1 MNFWENLTPLDLSH
15 LEVFLGI
22 FHFLNLNLNFE
33 FRPIWY
39 RSKSEPGRTGSHRF
53 GVVLRTYSIACPYS
67 HTKSYLKRKDR
78 LSQSRKKRIQLKLD
92 LQPQKIKRVLLL
104 VNWWRIWIYLAKCC
118 VWAFCLGTCYTNIF
132 ADSQVHHTASVLRT
146 NVFVVYWK
154 SAIFFELVD
163 SSVIQLSDLNPQGQ
177 QWSLFSNLSWISII
191 TYFSNKF
198 MICTQENAIPF
209 AHDVIIWPEYQTI
222 WTSHQIAEKTLYT
235 LVHWRTRNKIAI

>member
-1 MNFWENLTPLDLSH
+1 M
-15 LEVFLGI
+15 
-22 FHFLNLNLNFE
+22 
-33 FRPIWY
+33 
-39 RSKSEPGRTGSHRF
+39 
-53 GVVLRTYSIACPYS
+53 VLRTYFIACPYS
-67 HTKSYLKRKDR
+67 HTKPYLKRKNR

-118 VWAFCLGTCYTNIF
+118 VWAFCLCTCYTNIF

-198 MICTQENAIPF
+198 MI
-209 AHDVIIWPEYQTI
+209 IIVWYKFQHLTTKNLKKITYTNLKTKIQRTTFGTKYPKQNLEIRIRKKILQPKTI
-222 WTSHQIAEKTLYT
+222 
-235 LVHWRTRNKIAI
+235 